1 MSSDVWDWLQYV
13 DVLLELLFCS
23 KGIFLNKS
31 KTYFYLRMIR
41 ENPETDSIQTED
53 DQPCNGKKARYD
65 PYHMSLIMYDVG
77 DEVCWWR
84 MLVTYVGDGWL

>member
-1 MSSDVWDWLQYV
+1 
-13 DVLLELLFCS
+13 
-23 KGIFLNKS
+23 
-31 KTYFYLRMIR
+31 MIR

-77 DEVCWWR
+77 DEVCW
-84 MLVTYVGDGWL
+84 